1 MSGQYCTVMEA
12 SEKID
17 VHPKTIRR
25 YIYDGKLSAK
35 KIGRQWRVDEESID
49 EFLNVPKNSCSNSES
64 VDDFCVFMDS
74 DSFESDDLIQI
85 CSIVDIFIKD
95 SKILTK
101 ILNQINQIITNYDK
115 NDKFKY
121 NYIYDNTLN
130 KTRLIFWGNPKF
142 IKIITDS
149 LEKYI

>member
-1 MSGQYCTVMEA
+1 MRGQYCTVMEA

-49 EFLNVPKNSCSNSES
+49 EFLNGPSNSCSNCES
-64 VDDFCVFMDS
+64 KDDFCVFMDS

-95 SKILTK
+95 DETLTS
-101 ILNQINQIITNYDK
+101 ILNQINKIIASYNK
-115 NDKFKY
+115 EEKFKY

-142 IKIITDS
+142 IKIITKS
-149 LEKYI
+149 LEDYL

>member
-1 MSGQYCTVMEA
+1 MSEQYCTVMEA
-12 SEKID
+12 SKKID

-35 KIGRQWRVDEESID
+35 KIGRQWRVDEESIN
-49 EFLNVPKNSCSNSES
+49 EFLNGPSNSCSNCES
-64 VDDFCVFMDS
+64 KDDFCVFMDS

-95 SKILTK
+95 SETLTS
-101 ILNQINQIITNYDK
+101 ILNKINQIITNYDK
-115 NDKFKY
+115 EEKFKY
-121 NYIYDNTLN
+121 NYIYDNNLN

-142 IKIITDS
+142 IKIITNN
-149 LEKYI
+149 LEDYL